1 MNIAII
7 AQTKKYG
14 KKLDILKKKQIYDK
28 EFLIAKLG
36 QKRSK
41 GLWVREKQR

>member
-14 KKLDILKKKQIYDK
+14 KKRDILKKKQIYDK
-28 EFLIAKLG
+28 EFLMAKLG
-36 QKRSK
+36 QERSK